1 MPEYAKPSPPTAEH
15 RRWIESQLDAARDFV
30 PRHSPMDADNPLSI
44 GALDRALAGWFA
56 SHGETDDAA
65 AVDDMANA
73 LGATFGQ
80 LLVEHVNFQWVLVG
94 DDSAGELA
102 VHALPGAGDVLIFPF
117 ELLTKRYKTTQ
128 QGFLKDTYHSISSHV
143 KSLTVTDFGEGN
155 CS

>member
-1 MPEYAKPSPPTAEH
+1 MAVYGKTSPPTAEH
-15 RRWIESQLDAARDFV
+15 RRWIESQLEAARDFV

-44 GALDRALAGWFA
+44 GALDRALAGWLT
-56 SHGETDDAA
+56 SEGETAEDD
-65 AVDDMANA
+65 AVDDMTAA

-94 DDSAGELA
+94 DELA

-117 ELLTKRYKTTQ
+117 ELLTKRYKTSQ

-143 KSLTVTDFGEGN
+143 KSMCGARQAKRL
-155 CS
+155 S